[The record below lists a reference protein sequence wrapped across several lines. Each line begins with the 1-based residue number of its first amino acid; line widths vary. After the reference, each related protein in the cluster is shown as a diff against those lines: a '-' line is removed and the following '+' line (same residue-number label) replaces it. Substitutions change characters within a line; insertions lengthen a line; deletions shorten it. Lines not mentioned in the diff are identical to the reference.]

1 MTVSALLAQ
10 VSVPTPSC
18 TLATTPVSPL
28 IKAGNWPQ
36 ASLGRG
42 SYKNH
47 VADDYPCPVPYSDLL
62 TRQTINFRISSPSG
76 S

>member
-10 VSVPTPSC
+10 VSVPTPVMHSRE
-18 TLATTPVSPL
+18 TPVSPL
-28 IKAGNWPQ
+28 IKAGNLPQ

-47 VADDYPCPVPYSDLL
+47 VVDDYP
-62 TRQTINFRISSPSG
+62 RSSSVL
-76 S
+76 